1 MSGVPMRNSSETSV
15 APIIERVTTPEGLDG
30 VLEIEQASFNNPTT
44 REWYER
50 ELTRP
55 EVCFLYV
62 LRTAEAPVAAFCA
75 FWRVAD
81 QAHINNLAVRP
92 ELRGR
97 GLGVQMLDAIIAE
110 AQQLGATSLALE
122 VRRSNVAA
130 QRLYLRAGF
139 REEGIRKS
147 YYTQPVEDALIL
159 VKRLQK
165 SQLVT

>member
-1 MSGVPMRNSSETSV
+1 M
-15 APIIERVTTPEGLDG
+15 APIIERLTRPEQHEG
-30 VLEIEQASFNNPTT
+30 VLEIERASFNNPTS

-50 ELTRP
+50 ELARP
-55 EVCFLYV
+55 GVCFLYV
-62 LRTAEAPVAAFCA
+62 LRTPEAPVAAFCA
-75 FWRVAD
+75 FWYVAD

-97 GLGVQMLDAIIAE
+97 GLGSQMLE
-110 AQQLGATSLALE
+110 AVMVEVQRLGAGSLALE

-139 REEGIRKS
+139 RQEGIRQS

-159 VKRLQK
+159 VKRLQN
-165 SQLVT
+165 SQLKT

>member
-1 MSGVPMRNSSETSV
+1 V
-15 APIIERVTTPEGLDG
+15 APIIERLTRPEQLEG

-50 ELTRP
+50 ELARP
-55 EVCFLYV
+55 GVCFLYV
-62 LRTAEAPVAAFCA
+62 LRTPEVPVAAFCA
-75 FWRVAD
+75 FWYVAD

-97 GLGVQMLDAIIAE
+97 GLGSQMLE
-110 AQQLGATSLALE
+110 AVMVEVQRLGAGSLALE

-139 REEGIRKS
+139 RQEGIRQS

-159 VKRLQK
+159 VKRLQN
-165 SQLVT
+165 SQLKT

>member
-1 MSGVPMRNSSETSV
+1 M
-15 APIIERVTTPEGLDG
+15 
-30 VLEIEQASFNNPTT
+30 LEIERASFNNPTT

-50 ELTRP
+50 ELARP
-55 EVCFLYV
+55 GVCFLYV
-62 LRTAEAPVAAFCA
+62 LRTPEALVAAFCA
-75 FWRVAD
+75 FWYVAD

-97 GLGVQMLDAIIAE
+97 GLGSQMLE
-110 AQQLGATSLALE
+110 AVMVEVQRLGASSLALE

-139 REEGIRKS
+139 RQEGTRQS

-159 VKRLQK
+159 VKRLQN
-165 SQLVT
+165 SQLKT

>member
-1 MSGVPMRNSSETSV
+1 V
-15 APIIERVTTPEGLDG
+15 APIIERLTRPEQLEG
-30 VLEIEQASFNNPTT
+30 VLEIERASFNNPTT

-50 ELTRP
+50 ELARP
-55 EVCFLYV
+55 GVCFLYV
-62 LRTAEAPVAAFCA
+62 LRTPEAPVAAFCA
-75 FWRVAD
+75 FWYVAD

-97 GLGVQMLDAIIAE
+97 GLGSQMLE
-110 AQQLGATSLALE
+110 AVMVEVQRLGAGSLALE

-139 REEGIRKS
+139 RQEGIRQS

-159 VKRLQK
+159 VKRLQN
-165 SQLVT
+165 SQLKT